1 MHELIIASNALK
13 KLSSEPVVSWIS
25 VLYVFLCT
33 VKAGVY
39 AAQPLAPRVAT
50 TSLTPCPGSSAA
62 PSAMSSFSERSVSS
76 ASETFIISAFPT
88 RLLMA
93 AIPSAREPQRGG
105 RQLGS

>member
-25 VLYVFLCT
+25 VLYVFLCRE
-33 VKAGVY
+33 KAGVY

-62 PSAMSSFSERSVSS
+62 PVSISGFPESS
-76 ASETFIISAFPT
+76 ASSSSETFTMSALPN
-88 RLLMA
+88 RLPIA
-93 AIPSAREPQRGG
+93 ATPLSREAQRGS
-105 RQLGS
+105 RQLES